1 MENVLSC
8 TGYIQQ
14 NTVISNAFIEHFMLD
29 ANGSY
34 VKVYLYLSKCIQSG
48 GIDISI
54 PFLADKT
61 DSTERDI
68 IRALQ
73 HWEKKGLI
81 KITLDN
87 VTEQISSIQML
98 NPDDVYQ
105 AAKSASYI
113 DDTAEDIAST
123 SQIPFSSKEKKSDSV
138 NSVSVSAD
146 KEKN

>member
-1 MENVLSC
+1 MENVISC

-73 HWEKKGLI
+73 QLQTKKLSNPA
-81 KITLDN
+81 KKHDN
-87 VTEQISSIQML
+87 L
-98 NPDDVYQ
+98 PL
-105 AAKSASYI
+105 
-113 DDTAEDIAST
+113 
-123 SQIPFSSKEKKSDSV
+123 
-138 NSVSVSAD
+138 
-146 KEKN
+146 